1 MVAPNKSST
10 WGLLPRAPK
19 YTPYPSVCQTRS
31 VEDPPPTP
39 IVSTTRAPRSHIQH
53 TITHELSKLLDPTYN
68 VESRL
73 DHVYCSFFRGEYW
86 DEVLLHACIILYR
99 SGMEREPPP
108 HLFIIMMISLMITSK
123 LLLDDH
129 YTNETW
135 ANYLHMDIKE
145 INRLELRFLQ
155 RSKFDLMVTTA
166 QFDAFK
172 CHVER
177 RLSQHPTRS
186 PREIPSLT

>member
-1 MVAPNKSST
+1 MVAQNTSSA
-10 WGLLPRAPK
+10 WGLLRRAPK

-31 VEDPPPTP
+31 VEDPPSTP

-53 TITHELSKLLDPTYN
+53 NLTHELSKLLDPTYN
-68 VESRL
+68 VESTL

-86 DEVLLHACIILYR
+86 EEIFLHACIIFNR
-99 SGMEREPPP
+99 SGIEQEPPS
-108 HLFIIMMISLMITSK
+108 HLFIMMMISLMITSK

-129 YTNETW
+129 YTNKTW
-135 ANYLHMDIKE
+135 ANYLHMDIRE

-155 RSKFDLMVTTA
+155 RSKFDLMVTTS

-172 CHVER
+172 RHVER
-177 RLSQHPTRS
+177 RSSEHTTRS
-186 PREIPSLT
+186 LREMPSLT